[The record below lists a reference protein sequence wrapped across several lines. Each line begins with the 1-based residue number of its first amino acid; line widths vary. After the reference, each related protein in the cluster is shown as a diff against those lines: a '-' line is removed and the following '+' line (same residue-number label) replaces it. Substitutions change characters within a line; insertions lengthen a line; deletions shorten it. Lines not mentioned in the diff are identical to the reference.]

1 MAKNNATN
9 DATQLR
15 ISIIEKQLLQQSQT
29 SKEIL
34 NQLKSHKRSEKS
46 KTNYPAFSDN
56 QQIFPPENVVDLTLR
71 SPEKFNTQPHIQK
84 NKKPK
89 LQWDTNISQTLQ
101 YNQRIPPTQMFS
113 HSTTLNPFSR
123 TTSQTPFISNT
134 HNTAIHPNS
143 AKPFYGY
150 NLQQLKKTSKT
161 QFHSGRYKGG
171 RRGYTQRT

>member
-56 QQIFPPENVVDLTLR
+56 QQIFPPENVVYSTAHTKEQKTKIAMGHKYITNASIQSTY
-71 SPEKFNTQPHIQK
+71 SP
-84 NKKPK
+84 
-89 LQWDTNISQTLQ
+89 
-101 YNQRIPPTQMFS
+101 Y
-113 HSTTLNPFSR
+113 
-123 TTSQTPFISNT
+123 SNVLSFY
-134 HNTAIHPNS
+134 HP
-143 AKPFYGY
+143 KPFLKN
-150 NLQQLKKTSKT
+150 NLPNTLYIEHT
-161 QFHSGRYKGG
+161 
-171 RRGYTQRT
+171 